1 MGTGS
6 MKIIRRAYTLIEVA
20 LVMAILVAIA
30 SFVIPNFMRD
40 MEAERLPGSARQLR
54 SLLTLVRA
62 NAAFDGLRYRVR
74 FPRED
79 EEDPL
84 GGTRQPIIE
93 REDEP
98 LIEPEVYNVVTTPW
112 AVGNTLQKGVW
123 CSEVRLGRPTIDKLL
138 EREDRS
144 ELDELFQDEFEDF
157 DPLKPPVI
165 VEPDGTS
172 EWAVFVL
179 TDAEEGT
186 PVEELDDFEDTDAFR
201 LIEVIMDGETGLTYL
216 QRPFYEEELD
226 LFEEKNWPVVLR
238 QDYLNPRELTENDV
252 LELRDF
258 PPAQALRGSQEE
270 GGVGEG

>member
-270 GGVGEG
+270 GGEGEG

>member
-1 MGTGS
+1 M
-6 MKIIRRAYTLIEVA
+6 IVRRAYTLMEVA

-30 SFVIPNFMRD
+30 GFVIPNFTRD
-40 MEAERLPGSARQLR
+40 LEAQRLPGSARKLR

-62 NAAFDGLRYRVR
+62 NAAFDGLRYRIR

-79 EEDPL
+79 EEDPM

-93 REDEP
+93 REDDP
-98 LIEPEVYNVVTTPW
+98 LEAPEEFNVVTTPW
-112 AVGNTLQKGVW
+112 AVGNTLLKGVW

-157 DPLKPPVI
+157 DPLKPPLI

-186 PVEELDDFEDTDAFR
+186 PIEALDDFEDTDAFK

-238 QDYLNPRELTENDV
+238 QDYLKPQALTENDV

-258 PPAQALRGSQEE
+258 PPAQAMRGSKND
-270 GGVGEG
+270 GSGAGDG